1 MPRLFKSALWLILIL
16 VLIGGIASMFPVTA
30 EFFERLPFWALY
42 PMRICAGIFLTF
54 MFIGYLVDSGILQRL
69 FGKK

>member
-1 MPRLFKSALWLILIL
+1 
-16 VLIGGIASMFPVTA
+16 MFPVTA